1 MFDLKTTLHDI
12 ASRLETALPGLEG
25 DGVELATQAVADL
38 KDTAEA
44 VVPPAADAALAS
56 ATGAAIAADL
66 VPTLNALIDEG
77 LAKAQAAADAQIAK
91 LTALKAAIGAGAS
104 A

>member
-12 ASRLETALPGLEG
+12 ATRLETALPGLEG

-44 VVPPAADAALAS
+44 VVPPAADAALTS
-56 ATGAAIAADL
+56 AAPGIAPDL
-66 VPTLNALIDEG
+66 IPTLNALIDEG

-91 LTALKAAIGAGAS
+91 LTALKAALAPAVQS
-104 A
+104 